1 MKRPG
6 QAATALPGVGPRSY
20 WLDEALRADP
30 GEPCPPLAG
39 ETSAD
44 VCIVGGGF
52 AGLWTAYE
60 LTERE
65 PSLDI
70 VLLEADVCGAGGSGA
85 NGGFFS
91 CSWHGLAALCRF
103 LGEDAGVRYAGF
115 LADQVTELDA
125 WVARHDADIDLH
137 HEGIVYARAG
147 DWQPPPDPAGLAL
160 VARHGY
166 GERFYEVSAEEARR
180 VADSP
185 RFLGGAFT
193 PDLATI
199 QPAKL
204 ARELRRV
211 LLARG
216 VRIHEATGMRT
227 LRAGHPAIVETAGG
241 CVRADQVVLTTG
253 AWAAGER
260 HFSRAFAVAVDY
272 MVVTER
278 IPGLLEQIGWTSHT
292 GIADSREMLYY
303 LRRTEDDRVAIGGGG
318 MGAAFGGRIHGRA
331 TTSAHLVEV
340 AARGLTWLFPQLK
353 DVRFEAAWSG
363 PMDVTRPGLPFFLT
377 APSGNLHAG
386 LGFSGHG
393 LTPTKVGGK
402 MLASLV
408 LGARDE
414 WSGLPLVGPPLT
426 RVPPEPVRWPLVQAM
441 SWLMETG
448 DHAEE
453 SGRSR
458 GWMRTAAGRVFATY
472 TGVVPRSTS
481 DESGVPDG
489 R

>member
-1 MKRPG
+1 MKLLG
-6 QAATALPGVGPRSY
+6 HTAPDVPAVGRRSY
-20 WLDEALRADP
+20 WLDEALRANP

-60 LTERE
+60 LTQRE
-65 PSLDI
+65 PALDV

-91 CSWHGLAALCRF
+91 CSWHALAGLCHF
-103 LGEDAGVRYAGF
+103 LGEDAGVRYARL
-115 LADQVTELDA
+115 LADQVAELDA
-125 WVARHDADIDLH
+125 WVARHGADIDVH

-147 DWQPPPDPAGLAL
+147 AWQAPPDAEGLAII
-160 VARHGY
+160 ARHGY
-166 GERFYEVSAEEARR
+166 GERFHEVSAEEARR

-211 LLARG
+211 LLERG
-216 VRIHEATGMRT
+216 VRIHEGTCVTG
-227 LRAGHPAIVETAGG
+227 LRAGHLANVETPGG
-241 CVRADQVVLTTG
+241 DVRTGQVVLTTG

-260 HFSRAFAVAVDY
+260 PFSRAFAVAIDY

-278 IPGLLEQIGWTSHT
+278 IPELLEQIGWTTHA

-303 LRRTEDDRVAIGGGG
+303 LRRTDDDRVAIGGGS
-318 MGAAFGGRIHGRA
+318 MGAAYGSRIHGRA
-331 TTSAHLVEV
+331 TTAAHLVEV
-340 AARGLTWLFPQLK
+340 AARGLAWLFPQLAG
-353 DVRFEAAWSG
+353 VRFEAAWSG

-393 LTPTKVGGK
+393 LIPTRVGGK
-402 MLASLV
+402 TLASLV
-408 LGARDE
+408 LGTGDE
-414 WSGLPLVGPPLT
+414 WSWLPLVGPPLT
-426 RVPPEPVRWPLVQAM
+426 RVPPEPLRWPMVQAM
-441 SWLMETG
+441 AWLMETG

-453 SGRSR
+453 SSR
-458 GWMRTAAGRVFATY
+458 PRGLVRTAAGRIFDAY
-472 TGVVPRSTS
+472 TAALPRS
-481 DESGVPDG
+481 
-489 R
+489 